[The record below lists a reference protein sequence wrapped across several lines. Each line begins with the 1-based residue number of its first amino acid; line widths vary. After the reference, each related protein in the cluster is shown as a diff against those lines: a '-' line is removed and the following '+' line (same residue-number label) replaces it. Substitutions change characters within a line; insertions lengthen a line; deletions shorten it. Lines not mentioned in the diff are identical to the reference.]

1 MGFVF
6 DNTEG
11 DKILDRMLDMAD
23 DIDDKVGTY
32 ASELS
37 FELFR
42 EDPPFAYVSTAE
54 EACDSV
60 GTWSAIRLVA
70 KYEKDNFGE
79 MQTEIDPCRIA
90 NVCVYIYGEFF
101 LNQSEHLQRVWDN
114 KLTKRDIN
122 KIKKELQHFLDYGVS
137 SRMFD
142 GMVWDEYG
150 TY

>member
-6 DNTEG
+6 DNTED
-11 DKILDRMLDMAD
+11 DKILDRMLSMAN
-23 DIDDKVGTY
+23 DIDGKVGTY
-32 ASELS
+32 ACDLRD
-37 FELFR
+37 ELFN
-42 EDPPFAYVSTAE
+42 EEPAFTYVSLAE

-70 KYEKDNFGE
+70 KYEQDNFGE
-79 MQTEIDPCRIA
+79 MQTEIDPCRVA
-90 NVCVYIYGEFF
+90 NMCVYIYGEFF
-101 LNQSEHLQRVWDN
+101 LNQSKHLQRVWDS

-122 KIKKELQHFLDYGVS
+122 KIKKELQTFLNEGVS
-137 SRMFD
+137 HREFD